1 MQLYRLDSPSGPIR
15 DLLGPVLY
23 RNRVTARA
31 RGIQAASELSEPV
44 TLTTITRNGRLRADL
59 RIDPNGRCARLTY

>member
-23 RNRVTARA
+23 RTRSTARA
-31 RGIQAASELSEPV
+31 HGIQAARELSAPV
-44 TLTTITRNGRLRADL
+44 TLTTITRNGRLREDL
-59 RIDPNGRCARLTY
+59 RIEPSGRCKRLTH